1 MLMELQITNF
11 AIIKKLQIPF
21 SAGFN
26 VLSGETGAGK
36 SIILKS
42 LALLMGE
49 KAMSDTV
56 RSGEEF
62 ATIEGAFDVSQRPDI
77 CSRLATM
84 GVAVDDNV
92 LIVKRVISE
101 QGKSRTYLN
110 GSLSA
115 LTDLR
120 EIVSP
125 LITVT
130 GHLAPL
136 IEITGQHDNRHLQSK
151 AYHLDLID
159 QYAGIWPRRQIFT
172 EQFHKLAEL
181 QKELAEIQTKA
192 REREQRLDFLRFQEN
207 EIETLNLKPFEE
219 TSLEARYHLLTHSSR
234 LADFFNQAD
243 SSLFGDDDS
252 ALTRVERVLQRAHEL
267 ERFSPGLSERL
278 TALQQAKTFL
288 DEVQFELRTLSDSL
302 ESDPSELDTIE
313 ARLSQLKRLQKKH
326 GGSVDEIL
334 NQLQVIK
341 SEIDQIEGADDRI
354 DELSR
359 DIAQLRLDLKS
370 LSEEL
375 HQARTKAAKKLAK
388 NVNEELKDLN
398 MKGVELAIE
407 VGTTEM
413 NATGHSDIEFMIQS
427 GKSDRLRALTKFA
440 SGGELSRILL
450 SLKRVIGNTDYP
462 RTYLFDEVDAGVS
475 GPTAEKVGRKLKT
488 TAEGQQVICVTHLPQ
503 VAAFADR
510 HFLIEKENKKSEVTM
525 RVESLTAEDRV
536 KEIARLI
543 SGEKISKTSLD
554 HAKQLLRESHVR

>member
-1 MLMELQITNF
+1 MLMELQITHF

-21 SAGFN
+21 SSGFN

-36 SIILKS
+36 SILLKS

-56 RSGEEF
+56 RAGEEF
-62 ATIEGAFDVSQRPDI
+62 ATIEGAFDISDRPDI
-77 CSRLATM
+77 CERLAQL
-84 GVAVDDNV
+84 GVTVDDQT

-159 QYAGIWPRRQIFT
+159 QYAGIWPRRQHFSDKFLKLSQLQRELEEL
-172 EQFHKLAEL
+172 EQKS
-181 QKELAEIQTKA
+181 
-192 REREQRLDFLRFQEN
+192 RDREQRLDFLKFQEN
-207 EIETLNLKPFEE
+207 EIETLGLKVGEE
-219 TSLEARYHLLTHSSR
+219 VSLEARYQTLTHATR

-243 SSLFGDDDS
+243 NSLFGDDDS
-252 ALTRVERVLQRAHEL
+252 ALTRVERVLSRAHEL
-267 ERFSPGLSERL
+267 ERYSPQLSTRLSGLE
-278 TALQQAKTFL
+278 QAKSIL
-288 DEVQFELRTLSDSL
+288 VEVQYELRDLSDSL
-302 ESDPSELDTIE
+302 ESDPNELDTIE

-326 GGSVDEIL
+326 GASVEDIL
-334 NQLQVIK
+334 LQLETIK
-341 SEIDQIEGADDRI
+341 KEIDQIEGADDRI
-354 DELSR
+354 DE
-359 DIAQLRLDLKS
+359 IAREIAKLKLELKS
-370 LSEEL
+370 LSLEL
-375 HQARTKAAKKLAK
+375 HEARLKASRQLAK

-398 MKGVELAIE
+398 MKGVELVID
-407 VGTTEM
+407 VQSTEM
-413 NATGHSDIEFMIQS
+413 SATGTSDIEFLIQS
-427 GKSDRLRALTKFA
+427 GKADKPRALTKFA

-450 SLKRVIGNTDYP
+450 SLKRVIGNSDYP

-475 GPTAEKVGRKLKT
+475 GPTAEKVGRKLKSI
-488 TAEGQQVICVTHLPQ
+488 AEGQQVICVTHLPQ
-503 VAAFADR
+503 VAAFADQ
-510 HFLIEKENKKSEVTM
+510 HYLIEKETKKSEVTM
-525 RVESLTAEDRV
+525 RVQALASEDRV

-554 HAKQLLRESHVR
+554 HARQLIAESAP